1 MKTIQDI
8 IDFNNKKKQ
17 ASISK
22 PPTAAYQQ
30 QIDGFIDYD
39 LIIKDHGKLALKIR
53 NITKNI

>member
-22 PPTAAYQQ
+22 PPTTPYQQ
-30 QIDGFIDYD
+30 QIDGVIDYD
-39 LIIKDHGKLALKIR
+39 LIIKDHGELALKIR
-53 NITKNI
+53 NITETI